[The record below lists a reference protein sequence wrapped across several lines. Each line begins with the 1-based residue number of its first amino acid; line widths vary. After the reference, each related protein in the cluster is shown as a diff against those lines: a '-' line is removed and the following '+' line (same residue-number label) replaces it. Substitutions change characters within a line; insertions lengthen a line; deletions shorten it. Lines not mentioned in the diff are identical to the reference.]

1 MVAYVIADTD
11 ITDHKTY
18 DEYRKRVLP
27 LIEKFGGKFIV
38 RGGAHEVLE
47 GGWKPKRVVV
57 IQFPDMAAARTWYS
71 SPEYAPLLALRKP
84 AATDHL
90 VLVEGA

>member
-18 DEYRKRVLP
+18 DEYKRQVLP
-27 LIEKFGGKFIV
+27 LIEKFGGKFVV

-47 GGWKPKRVVV
+47 GDWKPKRVVV
-57 IQFPDMAAARTWYS
+57 IQFPDMAAARTWYN

-90 VLVEGA
+90 VLVDGA